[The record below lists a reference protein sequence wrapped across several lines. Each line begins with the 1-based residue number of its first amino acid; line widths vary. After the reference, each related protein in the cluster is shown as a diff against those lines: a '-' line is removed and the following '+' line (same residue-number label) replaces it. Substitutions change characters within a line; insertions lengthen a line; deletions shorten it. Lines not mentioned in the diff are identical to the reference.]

1 IKNVKPDKMLEG
13 SDPSKDSAVMKW
25 IQSNLAETG
34 PNTVKPDINYL
45 HGSSEIGQFDYFGP
59 VLLGFFIFFFVF
71 LIAGISFLR
80 ERTTGT
86 LERLLAGPLRKWEIV
101 VGYVIGFGIFSVIQA
116 TIIAVYAIYVLGMLM
131 EGAFIYVLLITL
143 LMEFTAL
150 ILGTQLSALC
160 NNELQMMQFISIFFF
175 PQIFYS
181 SLFSLETMTNWL
193 SWTGPITPLYYAA
206 DELRQIMVTATGLS

>member
-86 LERLLAGPLRKWEIV
+86 LERLLASPLRKWEIV
-101 VGYVIGFGIFSVIQA
+101 VGYAIGFVIFSVIQA
-116 TIIAVYAIYVLGMLM
+116 TIIAVYAIYVLVMLM
-131 EGAFIYVLLITL
+131 EGAFIYVLLIMLLMAFTAFSLGTL
-143 LMEFTAL
+143 LSVFDYNVLLML
-150 ILGTQLSALC
+150 
-160 NNELQMMQFISIFFF
+160 QFIPIIVN
-175 PQIFYS
+175 PQMFYS
-181 SLFSLETMTNWL
+181 DFFHLDLLSHLL
-193 SWTGPITPLYYAA
+193 SWIGPIPPFSYAA
-206 DELRQIMVTATGLS
+206 DALRK